1 MEELP
6 NVTSFNDEH
15 TTTIGH
21 AHGEGTTI
29 DHAHGVGT
37 TIDHAHGDGTT
48 INHAHEEETHI
59 SFTPHSSTVLHG
71 ETTPANELHGETT
84 SASELHGETTPAN
97 ELHGET
103 TSANELHG
111 ETTPAN
117 EKTGNYYRDIKQY
130 VYTTRVPP
138 GTESEI
144 TVTATTDLRFAVKH
158 QTTPNVPAFWTMLAR
173 AINGTTEV
181 MDDRDQLFQPIPGFD
196 VNTTEEDTQS
206 LLDDLKLKIMLG
218 ISLMT
223 LVLFVTLLAFC
234 SATLYKL
241 KQLSYNS
248 QYNQYSTNQQM
259 TNTSYSPRSD
269 DISDTS
275 YSGGSSTYW
284 PTTSS
289 DARRS
294 GSRMSKYRNM
304 TDWTSTGSDETFLN
318 ESDIPMSEEPSD
330 D

>member
-1 MEELP
+1 
-6 NVTSFNDEH
+6 
-15 TTTIGH
+15 
-21 AHGEGTTI
+21 
-29 DHAHGVGT
+29 
-37 TIDHAHGDGTT
+37 
-48 INHAHEEETHI
+48 
-59 SFTPHSSTVLHG
+59 
-71 ETTPANELHGETT
+71 
-84 SASELHGETTPAN
+84 
-97 ELHGET
+97 
-103 TSANELHG
+103 
-111 ETTPAN
+111 
-117 EKTGNYYRDIKQY
+117 
-130 VYTTRVPP
+130 
-138 GTESEI
+138 
-144 TVTATTDLRFAVKH
+144 
-158 QTTPNVPAFWTMLAR
+158 
-173 AINGTTEV
+173 INGTTEV
-181 MDDRDQLFQPIPGFD
+181 MDDRDQLFQPIPGVD
-196 VNTTEEDTQS
+196 VNTTEEDKQS
-206 LLDDLKLKIMLG
+206 LLDDLKLKLMLG

-223 LVLFVTLLAFC
+223 LILFVTLLAFC

-241 KQLSYNS
+241 KQLSYNN

-259 TNTSYSPRSD
+259 TNTSYSPPSD